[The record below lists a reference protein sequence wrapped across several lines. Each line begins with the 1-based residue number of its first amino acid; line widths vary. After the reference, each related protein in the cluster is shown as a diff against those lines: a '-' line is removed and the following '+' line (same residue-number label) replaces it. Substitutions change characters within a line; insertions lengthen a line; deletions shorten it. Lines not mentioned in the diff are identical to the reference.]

1 MAVNANP
8 VERTYG
14 NWKRQSVAGYFGL
27 GPKGALVF
35 FGLILLALI
44 ALFRRAWIILAI
56 AAISMLVMQVLLRWR
71 DRNNRHTGNKIA
83 TRLGW
88 QRQKLAG
95 TNLYRSG
102 PLGVDRL
109 GKQRLPGLS
118 ASSELLE
125 VEDGFRRKF
134 CIIRAPKRRHYTIV
148 LNAHPD
154 GNSLVDQDQI
164 DTWVGQWGN
173 FLEALGDE
181 ARLVGFSVNIETAP
195 DGGAFLAREVNMNL
209 NADAPDFAKQY
220 MQEVINTFPDGA
232 ATTTAWLAFTYQM
245 ETGATKDQDE
255 FIRFFQ
261 SRMTFLSTHLEG
273 TGVGS
278 VSPVTADELCEYIR
292 VAYDPAASS
301 LVEDARAA
309 GESLN
314 LDWED
319 TGPSAYDATWDYFKH
334 DSGTSVSWF
343 MSQAPRGEVF
353 SRVLEPLLQ
362 PIPMVERKRVTLIY
376 RPIPSDEAAEM
387 VEKDSTRASH
397 RATSSNA
404 GERHS
409 IEYKQ
414 AKATE
419 REEAQGAGLVRFG
432 MIVTATTRR
441 PDKLDELVTTVEGRG
456 RSSSR
461 IRLRRAWAT
470 QASSFAAGLPL
481 GIVLPEQ
488 ISIARNGNQ
497 K

>member
-1 MAVNANP
+1 MAVNAKP
-8 VERTYG
+8 AERTYG

-27 GPKGALVF
+27 GPKGALVS
-35 FGLILLALI
+35 FGLIIVALI
-44 ALFRRAWIILAI
+44 ALFQRQWIILALAVLSI
-56 AAISMLVMQVLLRWR
+56 LSMQLLLRVR
-71 DRNNRHTGNKIA
+71 DRNHRHTGNKIA
-83 TRLGW
+83 TTLGW
-88 QRQKLAG
+88 QRQKYAG
-95 TNLYRSG
+95 ANLYRSG

-109 GKQRLPGLS
+109 GKSRLPGL
-118 ASSELLE
+118 AAKSELLE
-125 VEDGFRRKF
+125 VEDSYNRTF
-134 CIIRAPKRRHYTIV
+134 CIVRNPARRHYTVV
-148 LNAHPD
+148 LSAHPD
-154 GNSLVDQDQI
+154 GNALVDQDQI

-173 FLEALGDE
+173 FLAALGDE
-181 ARLVGFSVNIETAP
+181 ARLVGFTVTIETAP

-209 NADAPDFAKQY
+209 SDTAPEFAKQY
-220 MQEVINTFPDGA
+220 MQDVVDTFPDGA
-232 ATTTAWLAFTYQM
+232 ANTTAWLAFTYQM
-245 ETGATKDQDE
+245 EPGATKDQDE

-261 SRMTFLSTHLEG
+261 SRMTFLTTHLEG
-273 TGVGS
+273 SGVGS

-292 VAYDPAASS
+292 VAYDPAAST

-309 GESLN
+309 GESLH

-319 TGPSAYDATWDYFKH
+319 TGPSAYDAEWDYFKH

-353 SRVLEPLLQ
+353 SRVLEPLLE
-362 PIPMVERKRVTLIY
+362 PIAFVERKRVTLIY

-397 RATSSNA
+397 RATSAKA

-419 REEAQGAGLVRFG
+419 VEEAQGAGLVRFG

-441 PDKLDELVTTVEGRG
+441 PDKLDELVTAVEARG

-488 ISIARNGNQ
+488 ITVSRSGDQ